1 MSKISTSMKK
11 YLIYKIHHF
20 LRPDTPDLLLDVSAG
35 RIARE
40 YSGG

>member
-1 MSKISTSMKK
+1 LQNATIH
-11 YLIYKIHHF
+11 KIHHF
-20 LRPDTPDLLLDVSAG
+20 NLLLDGSAG